1 MDMKE
6 PMTLNIKDPH
16 EMETLF
22 RKDPE
27 GFRKALA
34 LALEEHPTEPI
45 LRVWQE
51 RLHYKAQGPQVHRD
65 FKNLRIPLA
74 LALMAAIFTR
84 ILFQMVE
91 LEWLTPITLLFG
103 IAPFMAAYFLLK
115 NPTGKA
121 RTIGV
126 LSLFLLAGV
135 YINLLPDPI
144 ANGDAQV
151 LAYLHLPVFL
161 WFLVGAA
168 YLGGDL
174 QGTRN
179 RIGFL
184 KFNGE
189 FAVLYGTM
197 AASGILLTGLTLSI
211 FNLAGI
217 DITEFYQNNVILF
230 GVSSLAVLATHLV
243 ADSLKLARNIL
254 PFIAKIFAPLVLLTL
269 VAYLIAVI
277 FTGANPFLDRDFL
290 LSGNGILLF
299 VLALTIFSITE
310 RRPDEGRTPSDV
322 LNVALILLALL
333 IDLVA
338 LAAIFFRLSSYGI
351 TPNRT
356 AVLGVN
362 LLVFL
367 HLVRILLAYVGF
379 LRDKTG
385 PTSVQEEVTRYLP
398 VYGIWSAFVVTF
410 FPWLFR

>member
-6 PMTLNIKDPH
+6 PIPLNLKDPH
-16 EMETLF
+16 ELETLF

-27 GFRKALA
+27 GFRQALT
-34 LALEEHPTEPI
+34 LALEEDPTEPI

-51 RLHYKAQGPQVHRD
+51 RLHYEADGPTRSKSAKSLLQA
-65 FKNLRIPLA
+65 LGLA
-74 LALMAAIFTR
+74 VFGAIFTR

-91 LEWLTPITLLFG
+91 QGWLTPITLIFG
-103 IAPFMAAYFLLK
+103 TAPFMATYFLLK
-115 NPTGKA
+115 NRPRKA
-121 RTIGV
+121 WTLGV

-135 YINLLPDPI
+135 YINLLPKG
-144 ANGDAQV
+144 NGDANL

-197 AASGILLTGLTLSI
+197 AASGILLTGLTFSI
-211 FNLAGI
+211 FGLAGI
-217 DITEFYQNNVILF
+217 DITEFYQNNIILF

-243 ADSLKLARNIL
+243 SDSLKLARNIL
-254 PFIAKIFAPLVLLTL
+254 PFIARIFAPLVFLTL
-269 VAYLIAVI
+269 VAYLVVVV

-310 RRPDEGRTPSDV
+310 RRPDEGRTPSDI

-338 LAAIFFRLSSYGI
+338 LAAIFFRVSSYGI

-379 LRDKTG
+379 LRNKTG
-385 PTSVQEEVTRYLP
+385 PLPVQEEVTRYLP
-398 VYGIWSAFVVTF
+398 VYGLWAAFVVTL